1 MPWLIPN
8 DLGRPLVPDNHR
20 AAAAALAVMNA
31 LELTR
36 RQGVVFNWDRQTP
49 DPRV

>member
-1 MPWLIPN
+1 MPRLIPN

-20 AAAAALAVMNA
+20 ATAAALAIMDA
-31 LELTR
+31 LERTR
-36 RQGVVFNWDRQTP
+36 RHGVVLNGDRQAP